1 MRAFVTVGSTRFDA
15 LVQRTLS
22 DAVVDVLR
30 GRGYSRIVVQCGNSD
45 FDTGRYTQRGDFW
58 TRELEGGGAVEVW
71 RFKPSLH
78 EEYEQ
83 ADLVI
88 SHAGTSSV
96 ASAKLSPAS
105 LVAAQVPVLFS
116 TSFACRNH

>member
-22 DAVVDVLR
+22 DAVVDILCVK
-30 GRGYSRIVVQCGNSD
+30 GYSKIVVQCGNSD
-45 FDTGRYTQRGDFW
+45 FDLARFAQQGDFW
-58 TRELEGGGAVEVW
+58 TRELGGGGVVEVW
-71 RFKPSLH
+71 RFKPSLQ

-88 SHAGTSSV
+88 SHAGTSFPTWTS
-96 ASAKLSPAS
+96 LS
-105 LVAAQVPVLFS
+105 
-116 TSFACRNH
+116 

>member
-22 DAVVDVLR
+22 DAVVDILR
-30 GRGYSRIVVQCGNSD
+30 GKGYSKIVVQCGNSD
-45 FDTGRYTQRGDFW
+45 FDTNRFAQQGDFW

-71 RFKPSLH
+71 RFKPSLQ

-88 SHAGTSSV
+88 SHAGTSFPTLADIS
-96 ASAKLSPAS
+96 
-105 LVAAQVPVLFS
+105 
-116 TSFACRNH
+116 